1 MSPPRGL
8 LQSAR
13 RDRLLDSGICRN
25 DQGGG
30 LGQLAVAVFVFSAG
44 AAGAGAGFVPAD
56 LAAFADE
63 GLVANDHGKVTFKY
77 IDSNTDADPGLYPAG
92 LGIGVGRL
100 KSLNCIIGVNPQ
112 AG

>member
-1 MSPPRGL
+1 MLRFNHL
-8 LQSAR
+8 LG
-13 RDRLLDSGICRN
+13 SGICRN
-25 DQGGG
+25 DQGGV
-30 LGQLAVAVFVFSAG
+30 LGQLAVAVFVLSAG
-44 AAGAGAGFVPAD
+44 AAGAGLVSAD